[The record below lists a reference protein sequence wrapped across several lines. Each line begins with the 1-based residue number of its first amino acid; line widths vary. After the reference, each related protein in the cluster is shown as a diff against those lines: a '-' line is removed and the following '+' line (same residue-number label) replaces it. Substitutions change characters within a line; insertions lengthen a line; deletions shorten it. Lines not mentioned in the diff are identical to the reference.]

1 MNRRVV
7 IPGVVLVVILV
18 VVAMSSFF
26 TVHQTEN
33 ALVLQF
39 GRPVRPITDP
49 GLQFKLPLV
58 QDVLYFDKRILDLEP
73 PQEEVIAADQKRLV
87 VDSYARYKIADPL
100 QFFQLVSTQ
109 ANANTR
115 LSSIINSALRR
126 VIGNVPL
133 ASVVAEKRAAVMQQV
148 RDEVN
153 TQAKGWGID
162 VVDVRIK
169 RADLPNENSEAIYGR
184 MKTERQR
191 EAAQFRGEGKREAQK
206 IRANADRQVIEIRAK
221 AQQQSE
227 ILRGEGDAESI
238 RIYADA
244 FNRDKD
250 FFALYWSLD
259 AYRRSLA
266 NGDTTL
272 VLSPDSEFFRF
283 FGSAS
288 GTMEPTPQAQAPK
301 P

>member
-1 MNRRVV
+1 MNTRVV
-7 IPGVVLVVILV
+7 IPGIAVVVVLFIIL
-18 VVAMSSFF
+18 MSSMF
-26 TVHQTEN
+26 TVHQTEK
-33 ALVLQF
+33 ALVKQF
-39 GRPVRPITDP
+39 GNPVRVVTQP
-49 GLQFKLPLV
+49 GLQFKIPLV
-58 QDVLYFDKRILDLEP
+58 QDVAYFDNRILDLEP

-87 VDSYARYKIADPL
+87 VDSYARYRIADPL
-100 QFFQLVSTQ
+100 QFFQLVTSE

-133 ASVVAEKRAAVMQQV
+133 ASVVAEKRAAVMQEV

-153 TQAKGWGID
+153 AQAKSWGMD
-162 VVDVRIK
+162 VIDVRIK
-169 RADLPNENSEAIYGR
+169 RADLPGENSDAIYQR

-206 IRANADRQVIEIRAK
+206 IHANADRQVIEIRAK

-227 ILRGEGDAESI
+227 ILRGEGDSESI

-250 FFALYWSLD
+250 FFSLYWSLE

-288 GTMEPTPQAQAPK
+288 GAGASQAQTPK

>member
-1 MNRRVV
+1 VV
-7 IPGVVLVVILV
+7 VVLVIVL
-18 VVAMSSFF
+18 MSSVF
-26 TVHQTEN
+26 TVHQTEK
-33 ALVLQF
+33 ALVKQF
-39 GRPVRPITDP
+39 GNPVRVITEP
-49 GLQFKLPLV
+49 GLQFKIPLV
-58 QDVLYFDKRILDLEP
+58 QDVSYFDNRILDLEP

-87 VDSYARYKIADPL
+87 VDSYARYRIADPL
-100 QFFQLVSTQ
+100 QFFQLVSTE

-153 TQAKGWGID
+153 AQAKSWGMD
-162 VVDVRIK
+162 VIDVRIK
-169 RADLPNENSEAIYGR
+169 RADLPGENSDAIYQR

-206 IRANADRQVIEIRAK
+206 IHANADRQVVEIRAL
-221 AQQQSE
+221 AQQQAE
-227 ILRGEGDAESI
+227 ILRGEGDSESI

-250 FFALYWSLD
+250 FFALYWSLE

-266 NGDTTL
+266 NGDTTF

-288 GTMEPTPQAQAPK
+288 GMPEAQIQSQAPK

>member
-1 MNRRVV
+1 MNSRLV
-7 IPGVVLVVILV
+7 IPVGALALVLVIVL
-18 VVAMSSFF
+18 MSSVF
-26 TVHQTEN
+26 TVHQTEK
-33 ALVLQF
+33 ALVKQF
-39 GRPVRPITDP
+39 GNPVRVITQP
-49 GLQFKLPLV
+49 GLQFKIPLV
-58 QDVLYFDKRILDLEP
+58 QDVSYFDNRILDLEP

-87 VDSYARYKIADPL
+87 VDSYARYRIADPL
-100 QFFQLVSTQ
+100 QFFQLVSSE

-133 ASVVAEKRAAVMQQV
+133 LSVVADKRAAVMQEV

-153 TQAKGWGID
+153 AQAKDWGMD
-162 VVDVRIK
+162 VIDVRIK
-169 RADLPNENSEAIYGR
+169 RADLPGENSEAIYSR

-206 IRANADRQVIEIRAK
+206 IRANADRQVIEIRAL
-221 AQQQSE
+221 AQQQAE
-227 ILRGEGDAESI
+227 ILRGTGDAESI

-244 FNRDKD
+244 FNRDRD
-250 FFALYWSLD
+250 FFSLYWSLE

-266 NGDTTL
+266 NGDTTF

-288 GTMEPTPQAQAPK
+288 GAMEPQALAPK

>member
-1 MNRRVV
+1 
-7 IPGVVLVVILV
+7 
-18 VVAMSSFF
+18 
-26 TVHQTEN
+26 
-33 ALVLQF
+33 
-39 GRPVRPITDP
+39 
-49 GLQFKLPLV
+49 LV
-58 QDVLYFDKRILDLEP
+58 QDVAYFDNRILDLEP

-87 VDSYARYKIADPL
+87 VDSYARYRIADPL
-100 QFFQLVSTQ
+100 QFFQLVTSE

-153 TQAKGWGID
+153 TQAKSWGMD

-169 RADLPNENSEAIYGR
+169 RADLPAENSDAIFQR
-184 MKTERQR
+184 MQTERKR

-206 IRANADRQVIEIRAK
+206 IRANADRQVVEIKAK
-221 AQQQSE
+221 AQQQAE
-227 ILRGEGDAESI
+227 ILRGEGDAESV

-250 FFALYWSLD
+250 FFALYWSLE

-283 FGSAS
+283 FGSS
-288 GTMEPTPQAQAPK
+288 TGTMEAPQAHAPK

>member
-1 MNRRVV
+1 MNTRVV
-7 IPGVVLVVILV
+7 VPVVALIVVLVIV
-18 VVAMSSFF
+18 VLSSVF
-26 TVHQTEN
+26 TVHQTEK

-39 GRPVRPITDP
+39 GKPVREVPDP
-49 GLQFKLPLV
+49 GLKFKVPLLQNV
-58 QDVLYFDKRILDLEP
+58 VYYDNRILDVEP

-87 VDSYARYKIADPL
+87 VDSYARYRIADPL
-100 QFFQLVSTQ
+100 QFYQLVGTEAVAS
-109 ANANTR
+109 TR
-115 LSSIINSALRR
+115 LASIINSALRR
-126 VIGNVPL
+126 VIGNVQL
-133 ASVVAEKRAAVMQQV
+133 LSVVAEKRASVMQQV

-153 TQAKGWGID
+153 AQAKSWGMD

-169 RADLPNENSEAIYGR
+169 RADLPAENSDAIYQR
-184 MKTERQR
+184 MQTERKR

-206 IRANADRQVIEIRAK
+206 IHANADRQVVEIRAK
-221 AQQQSE
+221 AQQQAE

-244 FNRDKD
+244 FNRDTN
-250 FFALYWSLD
+250 FFALYWSLE
-259 AYRRSLA
+259 AYRRALA

-288 GTMEPTPQAQAPK
+288 GTGEPRNEAPK

>member
-1 MNRRVV
+1 MNRYILGPIVLLVIVV
-7 IPGVVLVVILV
+7 I
-18 VVAMSSFF
+18 VAMSSVF
-26 TVHQTEN
+26 TVHQTQK
-33 ALVLQF
+33 ALVLQL
-39 GRPVRPITDP
+39 GNPVRVITEP
-49 GLQFKLPLV
+49 GLQFKLPLAQEV
-58 QDVLYFDKRILDLEP
+58 VYFDNRILDLEP

-87 VDSYARYKIADPL
+87 VDSYARYRIADPL
-100 QFFQLVSTQ
+100 QFFQLVSTES
-109 ANANTR
+109 NANTR

-153 TQAKGWGID
+153 TQAKAWGMD

-169 RADLPNENSEAIYGR
+169 RADLPGENSEAIFQR
-184 MKTERQR
+184 MQTERKR

-206 IRANADRQVIEIRAK
+206 IRAGADRQVVEIRAK

-227 ILRGEGDAESI
+227 ILRGEGDAQSI
-238 RIYADA
+238 TIYADA

-250 FFALYWSLD
+250 FFAFYWSLE

-272 VLSPDSEFFRF
+272 VLSPESEFFQF
-283 FGSAS
+283 FNSVS
-288 GTMEPTPQAQAPK
+288 GKMEPPQAQTPK

>member
-1 MNRRVV
+1 MNRYILGPIVLLVIVV
-7 IPGVVLVVILV
+7 I
-18 VVAMSSFF
+18 VAMSSVF
-26 TVHQTEN
+26 TVHQTQK
-33 ALVLQF
+33 ALVLQL
-39 GRPVRPITDP
+39 GNPVRVITEP

-58 QDVLYFDKRILDLEP
+58 QEVVYFDNRILDLEP

-87 VDSYARYKIADPL
+87 VDSYARYRIADPL
-100 QFFQLVSTQ
+100 QFFQLVSTES
-109 ANANTR
+109 NANTR

-153 TQAKGWGID
+153 TQAKAWGMD

-169 RADLPNENSEAIYGR
+169 RADLPGENSEAIFQR
-184 MKTERQR
+184 MQTERKR

-206 IRANADRQVIEIRAK
+206 IRAGADRQVVEIRAK

-227 ILRGEGDAESI
+227 ILRGEGDAQSI
-238 RIYADA
+238 TIYADA

-250 FFALYWSLD
+250 FFAFYWSLE

-272 VLSPDSEFFRF
+272 VLSPESEFFQF
-283 FGSAS
+283 FNSVS
-288 GTMEPTPQAQAPK
+288 GKMEPPQVQTPK

>member
-1 MNRRVV
+1 MNRYVAVPIVVLAAFVV
-7 IPGVVLVVILV
+7 IIG
-18 VVAMSSFF
+18 MSSVF
-26 TVHQTEN
+26 TVHQTEK
-33 ALVLQF
+33 ALVKQF
-39 GRPVRPITDP
+39 GTPIRVITEP
-49 GLQFKLPLV
+49 GLQFKRPFV
-58 QDVLYFDKRILDLEP
+58 QDVVYFDNRILDLEP

-87 VDSYARYKIADPL
+87 VDSYARYRIADPL
-100 QFFQLVSTQ
+100 LFFQRSTSE

-153 TQAKGWGID
+153 TQAKDWGMD
-162 VVDVRIK
+162 VIDVRIK
-169 RADLPNENSEAIYGR
+169 RADLPGENSEAIYSR

-206 IRANADRQVIEIRAK
+206 IRATADRHVIEIRAK

-288 GTMEPTPQAQAPK
+288 GTLEPSQGQAPK

>member
-1 MNRRVV
+1 MNTRVV
-7 IPGVVLVVILV
+7 IPGIAAVVVLLIVL
-18 VVAMSSFF
+18 MSSMF
-26 TVHQTEN
+26 TVHQTEK
-33 ALVLQF
+33 ALVKQF
-39 GRPVRPITDP
+39 GNPGRVVTQP
-49 GLQFKLPLV
+49 GLQFKIPLV
-58 QDVLYFDKRILDLEP
+58 QDVAYFDNRILDLEP

-87 VDSYARYKIADPL
+87 VDSYARYRIADPL
-100 QFFQLVSTQ
+100 QFFQLVTSE

-133 ASVVAEKRAAVMQQV
+133 ASVVAEKRASVMQEV

-153 TQAKGWGID
+153 AQAKSWGMD
-162 VVDVRIK
+162 VIDVRIK
-169 RADLPNENSEAIYGR
+169 RADLPGENSDAIYQR

-206 IRANADRQVIEIRAK
+206 IHANADRQVIEIRAK

-227 ILRGEGDAESI
+227 ILRGEGDSESI

-250 FFALYWSLD
+250 FFSLYWSLE

-288 GTMEPTPQAQAPK
+288 GAGPSQAQTPK

>member
-1 MNRRVV
+1 MNRYVAV
-7 IPGVVLVVILV
+7 PVVVLAAFVIIIG
-18 VVAMSSFF
+18 MSSFF
-26 TVHQTEN
+26 TVHQTEK
-33 ALVLQF
+33 ALVKQF
-39 GRPVRPITDP
+39 GTPIRVITEP
-49 GLQFKLPLV
+49 GLQFKRPFV
-58 QDVLYFDKRILDLEP
+58 QDVVYFDNRILDLEP

-87 VDSYARYKIADPL
+87 VDSYARYRIADPL
-100 QFFQLVSTQ
+100 LFFQRSTSE

-133 ASVVAEKRAAVMQQV
+133 ASVVAEKRAAVMQLV

-153 TQAKGWGID
+153 TQAKDWGMD
-162 VVDVRIK
+162 VIDVRIK
-169 RADLPNENSEAIYGR
+169 RADLPGENSEAIYTR

-206 IRANADRQVIEIRAK
+206 IRASADRHVIEIKAK

-227 ILRGEGDAESI
+227 ILRGEGDAESV

-288 GTMEPTPQAQAPK
+288 GTMEPPQAQAPK

>member
-1 MNRRVV
+1 MNRYAAIPIVV
-7 IPGVVLVVILV
+7 VVVILGIV
-18 VVAMSSFF
+18 GMSSVF
-26 TVHQTEN
+26 TVHQTEK
-33 ALVLQF
+33 ALVKQL
-39 GRPVRPITDP
+39 GTPIRVITEP

-58 QDVLYFDKRILDLEP
+58 QDVVYFDNRILDLEP
-73 PQEEVIAADQKRLV
+73 PQEEVIAAAQKRLV
-87 VDSYARYKIADPL
+87 VDSYARYRIADPL
-100 QFFQLVSTQ
+100 LFFQRSSSEAV
-109 ANANTR
+109 ANTR
-115 LSSIINSALRR
+115 LASIINSALRR

-153 TQAKGWGID
+153 TQAKDWGMD
-162 VVDVRIK
+162 VIDVRI
-169 RADLPNENSEAIYGR
+169 RGADVPRGKVEGCYSR
-184 MKTERQR
+184 MKTERRR
-191 EAAQFRGEGKREAQK
+191 EAAQFRREGQREAQK
-206 IRANADRQVIEIRAK
+206 IRAGADRQVIEIKAK

-227 ILRGEGDAESI
+227 ILRGEGDAQSI
-238 RIYADA
+238 AIYADA

-266 NGDTTL
+266 NSDTTL

-288 GTMEPTPQAQAPK
+288 GTPEAPQAPK

>member
-1 MNRRVV
+1 MNKRVV
-7 IPGVVLVVILV
+7 IPVVALAVVLVIVL
-18 VVAMSSFF
+18 MSSVFR
-26 TVHQTEN
+26 VHQTEK

-39 GRPVRPITDP
+39 GNPVRVVTEA

-58 QDVLYFDKRILDLEP
+58 QDVAYFDNRILDLEP

-87 VDSYARYKIADPL
+87 VDSYARYRIADPL
-100 QFFQLVSTQ
+100 QFFQLVTSE

-153 TQAKGWGID
+153 TQAKSWGID

-169 RADLPNENSEAIYGR
+169 RADLPAENSDAIFQR
-184 MKTERQR
+184 MQTERKR

-206 IRANADRQVIEIRAK
+206 IRANADRQVIEIKAK
-221 AQQQSE
+221 AQQQAE

-250 FFALYWSLD
+250 FFALYWSLE

-288 GTMEPTPQAQAPK
+288 GTMEPPQAQTPK

>member
-1 MNRRVV
+1 MNRY
-7 IPGVVLVVILV
+7 V
-18 VVAMSSFF
+18 VVPVIAVVTFLVIVGMSSFF
-26 TVHQTEN
+26 TVHQTEK

-39 GRPVRPITDP
+39 GNPVRVITEP

-58 QDVLYFDKRILDLEP
+58 QEVVYFDNRILDLEP

-87 VDSYARYKIADPL
+87 VDSYARYRIADPL
-100 QFFQLVSTQ
+100 QFFQLVSSEG
-109 ANANTR
+109 NANTR

-153 TQAKGWGID
+153 TQAKAWGMD

-169 RADLPNENSEAIYGR
+169 RADLPNENSEAIYSR

-227 ILRGEGDAESI
+227 ILRGEGDAQSI
-238 RIYADA
+238 AIYADA

-259 AYRRSLA
+259 AYRKSLA
-266 NGDTTL
+266 NSDTTL

-288 GTMEPTPQAQAPK
+288 GTPEPQAQAPK

>member
-1 MNRRVV
+1 MNTRVV
-7 IPGVVLVVILV
+7 IPGIAVVVVLLIVL
-18 VVAMSSFF
+18 MSSMF
-26 TVHQTEN
+26 TVHQTEK
-33 ALVLQF
+33 ALVKQF
-39 GRPVRPITDP
+39 GNPVRVVTQP
-49 GLQFKLPLV
+49 GLQFKIPLV
-58 QDVLYFDKRILDLEP
+58 QDVAYFDNRILDLEP

-87 VDSYARYKIADPL
+87 VDSYARYRIADPL
-100 QFFQLVSTQ
+100 QFFQLVTSE

-133 ASVVAEKRAAVMQQV
+133 ASVVAEKRASVMQEV

-153 TQAKGWGID
+153 AQAKSWGMD
-162 VVDVRIK
+162 VIDVRIK
-169 RADLPNENSEAIYGR
+169 RADLPGENSDAIYQR

-206 IRANADRQVIEIRAK
+206 IHANADRQVIEIRAK

-227 ILRGEGDAESI
+227 ILRGEGDSESI

-250 FFALYWSLD
+250 FFSLYWSLE

-288 GTMEPTPQAQAPK
+288 GAGPSQAQTPK

>member
-1 MNRRVV
+1 MNTRIAVPVV
-7 IPGVVLVVILV
+7 AAIVVLAIVV
-18 VVAMSSFF
+18 MSSVF
-26 TVHQTEN
+26 TVHQTEK
-33 ALVLQF
+33 ALVLMF
-39 GRPVRPITDP
+39 GDVVREVAEP
-49 GLQFKLPLV
+49 GLQFKIPLLQNV
-58 QDVLYFDKRILDLEP
+58 VYYDNRILDVEP
-73 PQEEVIAADQKRLV
+73 PQEEVIASDQKRLV
-87 VDSYARYKIADPL
+87 VDSYARYRIADPL
-100 QFFQLVSTQ
+100 QFYQLVGTEAVAS
-109 ANANTR
+109 TR
-115 LSSIINSALRR
+115 LASIINSTLRR
-126 VIGNVPL
+126 VIGNVQL

-153 TQAKGWGID
+153 AQAKSWGMD

-169 RADLPNENSEAIYGR
+169 RADLPAENSDAIYQR

-244 FNRDKD
+244 FSRDKD
-250 FFALYWSLD
+250 FFALYWSLE
-259 AYRRSLA
+259 AYRRALA
-266 NGDTTL
+266 NGDTTF

-283 FGSAS
+283 FQSATGSGAS
-288 GTMEPTPQAQAPK
+288 QAAAPK

>member
-1 MNRRVV
+1 MNRYILGPIVLLVIVV
-7 IPGVVLVVILV
+7 I
-18 VVAMSSFF
+18 VAMSSVF
-26 TVHQTEN
+26 TVHQTQK
-33 ALVLQF
+33 ALVLQL
-39 GRPVRPITDP
+39 GNPVRVITEP

-58 QDVLYFDKRILDLEP
+58 QEVVYFDNRILDLEP

-87 VDSYARYKIADPL
+87 VDSYARYRIADPL
-100 QFFQLVSTQ
+100 QFFQLVSTES
-109 ANANTR
+109 NANTR

-153 TQAKGWGID
+153 TQAKAWGMD

-169 RADLPNENSEAIYGR
+169 RADLPGENSEAIFQR
-184 MKTERQR
+184 MQTERKR

-206 IRANADRQVIEIRAK
+206 IRAGADRQVVEIRAK

-227 ILRGEGDAESI
+227 ILRGEGDAQSI
-238 RIYADA
+238 TIYADA

-250 FFALYWSLD
+250 FFAFYWSLE

-272 VLSPDSEFFRF
+272 VLSPESEFFQF
-283 FGSAS
+283 FNSVS
-288 GTMEPTPQAQAPK
+288 GKMDPSQVQTPK

>member
-1 MNRRVV
+1 MSRYVV
-7 IPGVVLVVILV
+7 IPVLVVLVLLAIVG
-18 VVAMSSFF
+18 MSSVF
-26 TVHQTEN
+26 TVHQTEK
-33 ALVLQF
+33 ALVKQF
-39 GRPVRPITDP
+39 GTPIRVVTEP
-49 GLQFKLPLV
+49 GLQFKLPLL
-58 QDVLYFDKRILDLEP
+58 QDVVYFDNRILELEP

-87 VDSYARYKIADPL
+87 VDSYARYRIDNPL
-100 QFFQLVSTQ
+100 LFFQRSSSE
-109 ANANTR
+109 ANANAR

-153 TQAKGWGID
+153 AQAKDWGMD
-162 VVDVRIK
+162 VIDVRIK

-184 MKTERQR
+184 MKTERMR
-191 EAAQFRGEGKREAQK
+191 EAAQFRGEGKREQQK

-259 AYRRSLA
+259 AYKKSLA
-266 NGDTTL
+266 NSDTTL

-283 FGSAS
+283 FGSSS
-288 GTMEPTPQAQAPK
+288 GTMEPPQAQTPK
-301 P
+301 QP

>member
-1 MNRRVV
+1 MNRYVA
-7 IPGVVLVVILV
+7 IPVVVLFALLV
-18 VVAMSSFF
+18 VVGMSSVF
-26 TVHQTEN
+26 TVHQTEK
-33 ALVLQF
+33 ALVKQF
-39 GRPVRPITDP
+39 GTPIRVITEP
-49 GLQFKLPLV
+49 GLQFKVPLL
-58 QDVLYFDKRILDLEP
+58 QDVVYFDNRILDLEP

-87 VDSYARYKIADPL
+87 VDSYARYRIADPL
-100 QFFQLVSTQ
+100 LFFQRSTSELF
-109 ANANTR
+109 ANAR
-115 LSSIINSALRR
+115 LASIINSALRR

-153 TQAKGWGID
+153 AQAKDWGMD
-162 VVDVRIK
+162 VIDVRIK
-169 RADLPNENSEAIYGR
+169 RADLPNENSEAIYTR

-191 EAAQFRGEGKREAQK
+191 EAAQFRGEGKREEQK
-206 IRANADRQVIEIRAK
+206 IRANADRQVIEIKAK

-227 ILRGEGDAESI
+227 ILRGEGDAESV

-266 NGDTTL
+266 TSDTTL

-283 FGSAS
+283 FGSSS
-288 GTMEPTPQAQAPK
+288 GTMEPPQAQAPK

>member
-1 MNRRVV
+1 MNRYVAV
-7 IPGVVLVVILV
+7 PVVVLAALV
-18 VVAMSSFF
+18 LIIGMSSFF
-26 TVHQTEN
+26 TVHQTEK
-33 ALVLQF
+33 ALVKQF
-39 GRPVRPITDP
+39 GTPIRVITEP
-49 GLQFKLPLV
+49 GLQFKRPFV
-58 QDVLYFDKRILDLEP
+58 QDVVYFDNRILDLEP

-87 VDSYARYKIADPL
+87 VDSYARYRIADPL
-100 QFFQLVSTQ
+100 LFFQRSTSE

-133 ASVVAEKRAAVMQQV
+133 ASVVAEKRAAVMQLV

-153 TQAKGWGID
+153 TQAKDWGMD
-162 VVDVRIK
+162 VIDVRIK
-169 RADLPNENSEAIYGR
+169 RADLPGENSEAIYTR

-206 IRANADRQVIEIRAK
+206 IRASADRHVIEIKAK

-227 ILRGEGDAESI
+227 ILRGEGDAESV

-283 FGSAS
+283 FGSS
-288 GTMEPTPQAQAPK
+288 GGTTEPQAQAPK

>member
-1 MNRRVV
+1 V
-7 IPGVVLVVILV
+7 VVLVIVL
-18 VVAMSSFF
+18 MSSVF
-26 TVHQTEN
+26 TVHQTEK
-33 ALVLQF
+33 ALVKQF
-39 GRPVRPITDP
+39 GNPVRVITEP
-49 GLQFKLPLV
+49 GLQFKIPLV
-58 QDVLYFDKRILDLEP
+58 QDVSYFDNRILDLEP

-87 VDSYARYKIADPL
+87 VDSYARYRIADPL
-100 QFFQLVSTQ
+100 QFFQLVSTE

-153 TQAKGWGID
+153 AQAKSWGMD
-162 VVDVRIK
+162 VIDVRIK
-169 RADLPNENSEAIYGR
+169 RADLPGENSDAIYQR

-206 IRANADRQVIEIRAK
+206 IHANADRQVVEIRAL
-221 AQQQSE
+221 AQQQAE
-227 ILRGEGDAESI
+227 ILRGEGDSESI

-250 FFALYWSLD
+250 FFALYWSLE

-266 NGDTTL
+266 NGDTTF

-288 GTMEPTPQAQAPK
+288 GMPEAQIQSQAPK

>member
-1 MNRRVV
+1 MNTRVV
-7 IPGVVLVVILV
+7 IPGIAVVVVLLIVL
-18 VVAMSSFF
+18 MSSMF
-26 TVHQTEN
+26 TVHQTEK
-33 ALVLQF
+33 ALVKQF
-39 GRPVRPITDP
+39 GNPVRVVTQP
-49 GLQFKLPLV
+49 GLQFKVPLV
-58 QDVLYFDKRILDLEP
+58 QDVAYFDNRILDLEP

-87 VDSYARYKIADPL
+87 VDSYARYRIADPL
-100 QFFQLVSTQ
+100 QFFQLVTSE

-133 ASVVAEKRAAVMQQV
+133 ASVVAEKRASVMQEV

-153 TQAKGWGID
+153 AQAKSWGMD
-162 VVDVRIK
+162 VIDVRIK
-169 RADLPNENSEAIYGR
+169 RADLPGENSDAIYQR

-227 ILRGEGDAESI
+227 ILRGEGDSESI

-250 FFALYWSLD
+250 FFSLYWSLE

-288 GTMEPTPQAQAPK
+288 SAGASQAQTPK

>member
-1 MNRRVV
+1 MNRYAAIPIVV
-7 IPGVVLVVILV
+7 VVVILGIV
-18 VVAMSSFF
+18 GMSSVF
-26 TVHQTEN
+26 TVHQTEK
-33 ALVLQF
+33 ALVKQL
-39 GRPVRPITDP
+39 GTPIRVITEP

-58 QDVLYFDKRILDLEP
+58 QDVVYFDNRILDLEP

-87 VDSYARYKIADPL
+87 VDSYARYRIADPL
-100 QFFQLVSTQ
+100 LFFQRSNSE
-109 ANANTR
+109 AIANTR
-115 LSSIINSALRR
+115 LASIINSALRR

-153 TQAKGWGID
+153 AQAKDWGMD
-162 VVDVRIK
+162 VIDVRIK
-169 RADLPNENSEAIYGR
+169 PADLPGENSEAIYSR

-191 EAAQFRGEGKREAQK
+191 EAAQFRGEGQREAQK
-206 IRANADRQVIEIRAK
+206 IRAGADRQVIEIRAR

-227 ILRGEGDAESI
+227 ILRGEGDAQSI
-238 RIYADA
+238 AIYADA

-266 NGDTTL
+266 NSDTTL

-283 FGSAS
+283 FGPAS
-288 GTMEPTPQAQAPK
+288 GTMEAPQGQAPK

>member
-1 MNRRVV
+1 MNTRVV
-7 IPGVVLVVILV
+7 VPVVALIVVLVIIV
-18 VVAMSSFF
+18 MSSVF
-26 TVHQTEN
+26 TVHQTEK

-39 GRPVRPITDP
+39 GNPVREIPQP
-49 GLQFKLPLV
+49 GLQFKVPLV
-58 QDVLYFDKRILDLEP
+58 QNVVYYDNRILDVEP

-87 VDSYARYKIADPL
+87 VDSYARYRIADPL
-100 QFFQLVSTQ
+100 QFYQLVGTEAVAS
-109 ANANTR
+109 TR

-126 VIGNVPL
+126 VIGNVQL
-133 ASVVAEKRAAVMQQV
+133 SSVVAEKRAAVMQQV

-153 TQAKGWGID
+153 TQARSWGID
-162 VVDVRIK
+162 VIDVRIK
-169 RADLPNENSEAIYGR
+169 RADLPTENSDAIFQR

-206 IRANADRQVIEIRAK
+206 IHAGADRQVVEIKAK
-221 AQQQSE
+221 AQQQAE

-244 FNRDKD
+244 FNRDTS
-250 FFALYWSLD
+250 FFALYWSLE

-288 GTMEPTPQAQAPK
+288 GTREPRGEAPK

>member
-1 MNRRVV
+1 MNRRLLIPVV
-7 IPGVVLVVILV
+7 ALLVVLVIVG
-18 VVAMSSFF
+18 MSSVF

-39 GRPVRPITDP
+39 GRPIRPVTEP

-87 VDSYARYKIADPL
+87 VDSYARYRIADPL
-100 QFFQLVSTQ
+100 QFYQLVSTE

-153 TQAKGWGID
+153 NQAKLWGMD

-169 RADLPNENSEAIYGR
+169 RADLPNENSEAIYQR
-184 MKTERQR
+184 MQTERNR

-227 ILRGEGDAESI
+227 ILRGEGDAQSVA
-238 RIYADA
+238 IYADA

-259 AYRRSLA
+259 AYRKSLA
-266 NGDTTL
+266 NSDTTL

-283 FGSAS
+283 FDSAS
-288 GTMEPTPQAQAPK
+288 GGTEPQAQAPK

>member
-1 MNRRVV
+1 MNTRVV
-7 IPGVVLVVILV
+7 VPAVAVVVVLVIVL
-18 VVAMSSFF
+18 MSSVF
-26 TVHQTEN
+26 TVHQTEK
-33 ALVLQF
+33 ALVKQF
-39 GRPVRPITDP
+39 GNPVRVITEP
-49 GLQFKLPLV
+49 GLQFKIPLV
-58 QDVLYFDKRILDLEP
+58 QDVSYFDNRILDLEP

-87 VDSYARYKIADPL
+87 VDSYARYRIADPL
-100 QFFQLVSTQ
+100 QFFQLVSTE

-153 TQAKGWGID
+153 AQAKSWGMD
-162 VVDVRIK
+162 VIDVRIK
-169 RADLPNENSEAIYGR
+169 RADLPGENSDAIYQR

-206 IRANADRQVIEIRAK
+206 IHANADRQVVEIRAL
-221 AQQQSE
+221 AQQQAE
-227 ILRGEGDAESI
+227 ILRGEGDSESI

-250 FFALYWSLD
+250 FFALYWSLE

-266 NGDTTL
+266 NGDTTF

-288 GTMEPTPQAQAPK
+288 GMPEAQTQSQAPK

>member
-7 IPGVVLVVILV
+7 IPVIALLIVLVIVG
-18 VVAMSSFF
+18 MSSVF

-39 GRPVRPITDP
+39 GRPVRPVTEP
-49 GLQFKLPLV
+49 GLQFKVPLV

-87 VDSYARYKIADPL
+87 VDSYARYRIADPL
-100 QFFQLVSTQ
+100 QFYQLVSTE

-153 TQAKGWGID
+153 SQAKLWGMD

-169 RADLPNENSEAIYGR
+169 RADLPAENSDAIYQR
-184 MKTERQR
+184 MQTERKR

-206 IRANADRQVIEIRAK
+206 IRANADRQVVEIKAK
-221 AQQQSE
+221 AQQQAE
-227 ILRGEGDAESI
+227 ILRGEGDAQSI
-238 RIYADA
+238 AIYADA

-266 NGDTTL
+266 NSDTTL

-283 FGSAS
+283 FGSVS
-288 GTMEPTPQAQAPK
+288 GTMQPQAQAPK

>member
-1 MNRRVV
+1 MNRSIVA
-7 IPGVVLVVILV
+7 IAVLVVFVII
-18 VVAMSSFF
+18 VAMSSVF
-26 TVHQTEN
+26 TVHQTQK
-33 ALVLQF
+33 ALVLQL
-39 GRPVRPITDP
+39 GNPVRVVTEP

-58 QDVLYFDKRILDLEP
+58 QDVIYFDNRILDLEP

-87 VDSYARYKIADPL
+87 VDSYARYRIADPL
-100 QFFQLVSTQ
+100 QFFQLVSSE

-153 TQAKGWGID
+153 AQAKAWGMDLI
-162 VVDVRIK
+162 DVRIK
-169 RADLPNENSEAIYGR
+169 RADLPGENSEAIYSR

-206 IRANADRQVIEIRAK
+206 IRANADRQVVEIRAK

-227 ILRGEGDAESI
+227 ILRGEGDAESV

-250 FFALYWSLD
+250 FFALYWSLE

-272 VLSPDSEFFRF
+272 ILSPDSEFFRF

-288 GTMEPTPQAQAPK
+288 GTMEPPQAQAPK

>member
-1 MNRRVV
+1 MNRYVAV
-7 IPGVVLVVILV
+7 PVVVLAAFVIIIG
-18 VVAMSSFF
+18 MSSFF
-26 TVHQTEN
+26 TVHQTEK
-33 ALVLQF
+33 ALVKQF
-39 GRPVRPITDP
+39 GTPIRVITEP
-49 GLQFKLPLV
+49 GLQFKRPFV
-58 QDVLYFDKRILDLEP
+58 QDVVYFDNRILDLEP

-87 VDSYARYKIADPL
+87 VDSYARYRIADPL
-100 QFFQLVSTQ
+100 LFFQRSTSE

-133 ASVVAEKRAAVMQQV
+133 ASVVAEKRAAVMQLV

-153 TQAKGWGID
+153 TQAKDWGMD
-162 VVDVRIK
+162 VIDVRIK
-169 RADLPNENSEAIYGR
+169 RADLPGENSEAIYTR

-206 IRANADRQVIEIRAK
+206 IRAGADRHVIEIKAK

-227 ILRGEGDAESI
+227 ILRGEGDAESV

-288 GTMEPTPQAQAPK
+288 GTMEPPQAQAPK

>member
-1 MNRRVV
+1 
-7 IPGVVLVVILV
+7 
-18 VVAMSSFF
+18 
-26 TVHQTEN
+26 
-33 ALVLQF
+33 
-39 GRPVRPITDP
+39 
-49 GLQFKLPLV
+49 
-58 QDVLYFDKRILDLEP
+58 
-73 PQEEVIAADQKRLV
+73 
-87 VDSYARYKIADPL
+87 
-100 QFFQLVSTQ
+100 
-109 ANANTR
+109 
-115 LSSIINSALRR
+115 LRR
-126 VIGNVPL
+126 VIGNVQL

-153 TQAKGWGID
+153 AQAKSWGMD

-169 RADLPNENSEAIYGR
+169 RADLPAENSDAIYQR

-244 FNRDKD
+244 FSRDKD
-250 FFALYWSLD
+250 FFALYWSLE
-259 AYRRSLA
+259 AYRRALA
-266 NGDTTL
+266 NGDTTF

-283 FGSAS
+283 FQSATGSGAS
-288 GTMEPTPQAQAPK
+288 QAAAPK